1 MCRLFG
7 MTAGTQAVAAT
18 FWLLHAPD
26 SLEAQSHR
34 NADGSG
40 IGFFDPAGQ
49 PVLDKQPEPGL
60 RRRKVRQ
67 GDQAQFHPAGTRIRG
82 DTSRVGPRCAVAP
95 SQIQLRAF
103 LFLSR

>member
-49 PVLDKQPEPGL
+49 PVLDKQPEPAFGDERCVREIKHKFTPRELVYEVTQVGWGL
-60 RRRKVRQ
+60 A
-67 GDQAQFHPAGTRIRG
+67 AQW
-82 DTSRVGPRCAVAP
+82 
-95 SQIQLRAF
+95 Q
-103 LFLSR
+103 